1 LQGLTAFLLKT
12 MSFQQ
17 ATPTSRPAKSFRLE
31 MLQVARLAPQMLG
44 DSASLVENFLRTQ
57 LQPTGGFADRE
68 GKADVYYTV
77 FGLEALQA
85 LRLTY
90 DEKPTFQYLS
100 KFGSGH
106 GLDFVHLCSL
116 ARCMGNLGR
125 QHFPSAVQEE
135 LVSRIEKHRTPDGGY
150 HGTAGRATGSAYGA
164 LLAWGAYAD
173 LGVAM
178 PVAEHLLS
186 SVERLGLPDGSYAN
200 EPGLPQGTTTATSAA
215 VTLTRHLGGITNPN
229 TGPWLLQQLHPGGG
243 FLATP
248 GAPLPDLLST
258 ATALHALESL
268 EVPFSHVR
276 DVCLDFIDT
285 LWSAEG
291 GFHGHWAD
299 DDLDVEYT
307 SYGLL
312 ALGHLST

>member
-1 LQGLTAFLLKT
+1 MGSTH
-12 MSFQQ
+12 
-17 ATPTSRPAKSFRLE
+17 SFRLE
-31 MLQVARLAPQMLG
+31 MLQVARLAPKVLG
-44 DSASLVENFLRTQ
+44 ESAGLVERFLRSKVTEN
-57 LQPTGGFADRE
+57 GGFGDRQGRADL
-68 GKADVYYTV
+68 YYSV
-77 FGLEALQA
+77 FGIEGLLA
-85 LRLTY
+85 LRAEGPGERTEAWLRG
-90 DEKPTFQYLS
+90 
-100 KFGSGH
+100 FGDGG

-116 ARCMGNLGR
+116 ARCRAGLGGKVCSTDGSEGIAR
-125 QHFPSAVQEE
+125 
-135 LVSRIEKHRTPDGGY
+135 RIEAFRVEDGGY
-150 HGTAGRATGSAYGA
+150 HGTPGKARGSAYGA

-178 PVAEHLLS
+178 PQ
-186 SVERLGLPDGSYAN
+186 VERMGESVQSLRLEDGSFAN
-200 EPGLPQGTTTATSAA
+200 EPGLRQGTTTATSAA
-215 VTLTRHLGGITNPN
+215 VTLCRHLGLPLSEA
-229 TGPWLLQQLHPGGG
+229 TGAWLLRQVHASGG

-268 EVPFSHVR
+268 EVKYDHLR
-276 DVCLDFIDT
+276 DLTLDFVDS

-312 ALGHLST
+312 ALGHLS